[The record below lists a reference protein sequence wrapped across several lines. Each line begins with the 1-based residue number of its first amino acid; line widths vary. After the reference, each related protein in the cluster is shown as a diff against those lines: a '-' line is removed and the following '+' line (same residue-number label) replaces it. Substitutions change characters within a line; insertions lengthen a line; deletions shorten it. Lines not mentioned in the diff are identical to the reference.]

1 MISLCGQ
8 EGEATQTHRLL
19 SELWVDSQLS
29 MAVGFF
35 FFFFFVFVY
44 LDALGLSCSTR
55 DLQSS
60 LWHGT
65 LSGGMWDLA
74 S

>member
-1 MISLCGQ
+1 MISLCDQ
-8 EGEATQTHRLL
+8 EGEATQTQRLL

-35 FFFFFVFVY
+35 FFFVFMY
-44 LDALGLSCSTR
+44 LNALGLSCSTR
-55 DLQSS
+55 DLQST
-60 LWHGT
+60 LRHGT
-65 LSGGMWDLA
+65 LGGGMWDLA

>member
-1 MISLCGQ
+1 MISLCDQ
-8 EGEATQTHRLL
+8 EGEAKQTQRLL

-35 FFFFFVFVY
+35 FFFVFMY
-44 LDALGLSCSTR
+44 LNALGLSRSTR
-55 DLQSS
+55 DLQST
-60 LWHGT
+60 LRHGT
-65 LSGGMWDLA
+65 LGGGMWDLA